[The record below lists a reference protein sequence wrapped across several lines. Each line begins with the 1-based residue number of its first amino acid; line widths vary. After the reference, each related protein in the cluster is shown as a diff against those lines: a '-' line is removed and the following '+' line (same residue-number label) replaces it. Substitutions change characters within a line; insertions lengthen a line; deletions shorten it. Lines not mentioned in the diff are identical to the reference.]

1 NPTILIALAVV
12 PSYSGTLCDNPTI
25 ARLSHPSALG
35 LCPCVAS
42 PTARTIRTNIVK
54 MATNFEEIAKQFI
67 EFYYSQFD
75 TDRKSLASLY
85 REQSMLTFESASV
98 LGANAIVE
106 KLTSLPFEKVKHQ
119 VSTLDAQP
127 TMVEGG
133 IVILVTGQ
141 LLVDEEQRPMNYTQ
155 AFQLARDP
163 SGQYFVFNDLFKLV
177 YG

>member
-1 NPTILIALAVV
+1 
-12 PSYSGTLCDNPTI
+12 
-25 ARLSHPSALG
+25 
-35 LCPCVAS
+35 
-42 PTARTIRTNIVK
+42 
-54 MATNFEEIAKQFI
+54 MANKQFI
-67 EFYYSQFD
+67 EFYYNTFD
-75 TDRKSLASLY
+75 SDRKNLGNLY

-127 TMVEGG
+127 TNLDGG
-133 IVILVTGQ
+133 IIILVTGQ
-141 LLVDEEQRPMNYTQ
+141 LLVDEEGRPMNYTQ

-163 SGQYFVFNDLFKLV
+163 SGNYFVYNDLFKLV

>member
-1 NPTILIALAVV
+1 
-12 PSYSGTLCDNPTI
+12 
-25 ARLSHPSALG
+25 
-35 LCPCVAS
+35 
-42 PTARTIRTNIVK
+42 
-54 MATNFEEIAKQFI
+54 MANNFEDIAKQFI
-67 EFYYSQFD
+67 EFYYNQFD
-75 TDRKSLASLY
+75 TDRKSLTSLY

-98 LGANAIVE
+98 LGATAITE

-127 TMVEGG
+127 TMVDGG

-163 SGQYFVFNDLFKLV
+163 NGQYFVFNDLFKLV

>member
-1 NPTILIALAVV
+1 MANQA
-12 PSYSGTLCDNPTI
+12 
-25 ARLSHPSALG
+25 
-35 LCPCVAS
+35 
-42 PTARTIRTNIVK
+42 K
-54 MATNFEEIAKQFI
+54 MMAAFEDIAKQFI
-67 EFYYSQFD
+67 EFYYNQFD

-127 TMVEGG
+127 SMVEGG
-133 IVILVTGQ
+133 VVILVTGQ

-155 AFQLARDP
+155 AFQLARDTAN
-163 SGQYFVFNDLFKLV
+163 GQYFVFNDVFKLV